1 MGPSMSAPSALR
13 VFLPLV
19 ECAFRASLEG
29 GRPDGDELRLCIQT
43 CDAGRHA
50 TSSPLSR
57 RCFRSVYGDGVA
69 SSAPFMSLRYCK
81 ASSSR
86 LSNQKVHHWTDVPE
100 RVVPLEII
108 ISDHLLLDGSHYQN
122 VCIQQQQQQQ
132 SL

>member
-1 MGPSMSAPSALR
+1 MLGPSAAR
-13 VFLPLV
+13 RTTCRVYAVFLPLV

-69 SSAPFMSLRYCK
+69 SSAPFMSLRFC
-81 ASSSR
+81 
-86 LSNQKVHHWTDVPE
+86 DVCLFLA
-100 RVVPLEII
+100 LE
-108 ISDHLLLDGSHYQN
+108 
-122 VCIQQQQQQQ
+122 
-132 SL
+132 